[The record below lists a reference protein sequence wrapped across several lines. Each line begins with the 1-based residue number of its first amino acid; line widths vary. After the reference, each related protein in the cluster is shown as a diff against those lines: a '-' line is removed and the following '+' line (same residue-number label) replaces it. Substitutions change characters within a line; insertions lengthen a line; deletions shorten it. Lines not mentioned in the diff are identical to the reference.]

1 MQITNK
7 SHSGHISQQFN
18 QELSGLKNHLL
29 VMGGLVEKQVAD
41 AIQARCEGDT
51 ALAEEVRQNDNDVDR
66 LELIIDE
73 ECTRVLARRQ
83 PTASDLRLVV
93 GVARMVADV
102 ERMGD
107 EAEKIAKAAITL
119 SEEGK
124 APRGYVEVRH
134 IGNHVGRMV
143 HDALD
148 CFARLDA
155 DAALKVM
162 KEDSAV
168 DMEYKSAM
176 RSLVTFMMEDPRSIS
191 QILNV
196 MWVLR
201 ALERIGDH
209 ARNVA
214 EHVIFMAKGED
225 VRHRSLEKAAEVVE
239 PKKKA

>member
-1 MQITNK
+1 MRITNK

-18 QELSGLKNHLL
+18 EELSGLKNHLL
-29 VMGGLVEKQVAD
+29 VMGGMVEKQVAD
-41 AIQARCEGDT
+41 AIQALCEGDT
-51 ALAEEVRQNDNDVDR
+51 ALAEEVRQNDNDIDR
-66 LELIIDE
+66 LEVIIDE

>member
-1 MQITNK
+1 
-7 SHSGHISQQFN
+7 
-18 QELSGLKNHLL
+18 
-29 VMGGLVEKQVAD
+29 
-41 AIQARCEGDT
+41 
-51 ALAEEVRQNDNDVDR
+51 EEVRQNDNDIDR
-66 LELIIDE
+66 LEVIIDE

-155 DAALKVM
+155 DAAWKVM

-168 DMEYKSAM
+168 DREYKSAM

-225 VRHRSLEKAAEVVE
+225 VRHRSLEKAAEVLE
-239 PKKKA
+239 PKRKKGAD